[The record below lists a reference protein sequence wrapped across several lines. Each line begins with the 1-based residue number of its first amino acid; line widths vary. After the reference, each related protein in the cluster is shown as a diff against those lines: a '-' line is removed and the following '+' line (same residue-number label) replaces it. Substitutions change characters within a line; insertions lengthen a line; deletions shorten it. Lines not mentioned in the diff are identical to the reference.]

1 MSKDLEDSWE
11 GDFPTN
17 LGIKPSTDL
26 NISSNNTTG
35 GDKLKIGVCSWNI
48 GNNMKKIESLI
59 DSLPSTD
66 SDILIIGFQELP
78 VTLLEGTNKS
88 ISDKYSS
95 IEDTIHKKIKD
106 KYDICEKMIPN
117 LNPYTCINTVSS
129 VTPGF
134 GITTFVFNK
143 KEINVKIID
152 KNDDFYSYTKGY
164 LALKIQIDNVD
175 AIDIINVHAP
185 LNTIAESKKFFDN
198 MFQVTKD
205 NYFSSPFQILFGDMN
220 SRSIMTND
228 CELKKVTNCKSTN
241 DIVNNSKYCSVKKT
255 LELLSLTETL
265 TLLPKTKKSRM
276 KVIPLS
282 ETMDNCDIK
291 DRISVHRFTRQPEPE
306 SNRGREFLDRTV
318 KTILS
323 STKPKTKSIQKPVPP
338 EIKSTVSDLIK
349 ILSMSDVLR
358 TYMDT
363 WFPGFQE
370 QAIRFLPSYKRNMKD
385 GTFSLSKGNEGR
397 LPGYADRIF
406 VKNDLGNIENH
417 HYCLLNVK
425 GNDHLPLFGE
435 YTFYQNPNEII
446 VDKALGG
453 KTKCKRKNR
462 CKSKNTTRYKRTQ
475 SKLKKKSRK

>member
-35 GDKLKIGVCSWNI
+35 GDKYKIGVCSWNI
-48 GNNMKKIESLI
+48 GNNMNKIKSLI
-59 DSLPSTD
+59 HSIPSTD
-66 SDILIIGFQELP
+66 SDILIVGLQELP
-78 VTLLEGTNKS
+78 VTLSEGTNKN
-88 ISDKYSS
+88 ISDKYHL
-95 IEDTIHKKIKD
+95 IEGEIHTKIKD
-106 KYDICEKMIPN
+106 KYDICEKIPN

-129 VTPGF
+129 ATPGF
-134 GITTFVFNK
+134 GITTFVFHK
-143 KEINVKIID
+143 KEINVEIIQ
-152 KNDDFYSYTKGY
+152 KNDNCDSYTKGY
-164 LALKIQIDNVD
+164 LALKIQIDNGE

-185 LNTIAESKKFFDN
+185 LDTIDASETFFDN

-205 NYFSSPFQILFGDMN
+205 NGFTSPFQIVFGDMN
-220 SRSIMTND
+220 SRSIMTHN
-228 CELKKVTNCKSTN
+228 CELKKVTNCKTKK
-241 DIVNNSKYCSVKKT
+241 DIENNSKYCSVKNT

-265 TLLPKTKKSRM
+265 TLLPKNQNSRM

-282 ETMDNCDIK
+282 EKMNNCDIK
-291 DRISVHRFTRQPEPE
+291 DRISVRRFTRQPEPD
-306 SNRGREFLDRTV
+306 SSSGREYLGRTV
-318 KTILS
+318 KTIFT
-323 STKPKTKSIQKPVPP
+323 STKDKTKSIQKPVPP

-370 QAIRFLPSYKRNMKD
+370 QAIRFLPSYKRNMKN

-406 VKNDLGNIENH
+406 VKNELGNIENH

>member
-11 GDFPTN
+11 GEFPTD
-17 LGIKPSTDL
+17 LEIKPSTDL
-26 NISSNNTTG
+26 NTSSNNTTG

-48 GNNMKKIESLI
+48 GNNIGKIESLI

-78 VTLLEGTNKS
+78 VTVLEGTNNS
-88 ISDKYSS
+88 ISDKYRL
-95 IEDTIHKKIKD
+95 IEDKIHKKIKD
-106 KYDICEKMIPN
+106 KYAICEKIPN

-129 VTPGF
+129 ATPGF

-143 KEINVKIID
+143 KEINVQIIE
-152 KNDDFYSYTKGY
+152 KNDNFYSYTKGY
-164 LALKIQIDNVD
+164 LALKIQIDFGET
-175 AIDIINVHAP
+175 IDIINVHAP
-185 LNTIAESKKFFDN
+185 LKTINESKTFFEN
-198 MFQVTKD
+198 MFTKTNND
-205 NYFSSPFQILFGDMN
+205 GFSSPFQILFGDMN
-220 SRSIMTND
+220 SRSIMTHN
-228 CELKKVTNCKSTN
+228 CELKKVTNCRTKK
-241 DIVNNSKYCSVKKT
+241 DIENNSKYCSVKNT

-265 TLLPKTKKSRM
+265 TLLPKTKNSRM
-276 KVIPLS
+276 KVIPFS
-282 ETMDNCDIK
+282 ETMNNCDIK
-291 DRISVHRFTRQPEPE
+291 DRISVRRFTRQPEPE
-306 SNRGREFLDRTV
+306 SNRGREFLGRTV
-318 KTILS
+318 KTYFT
-323 STKPKTKSIQKPVPP
+323 STKDKTKSIQKPVPP

-370 QAIRFLPSYKRNMKD
+370 QAIRFLPSYKRNMKN

-406 VKNDLGNIENH
+406 VKNELGNIENH

-453 KTKCKRKNR
+453 KTKYKRRNR

-475 SKLKKKSRK
+475 PKLKKKSRR

>member
-1 MSKDLEDSWE
+1 
-11 GDFPTN
+11 
-17 LGIKPSTDL
+17 
-26 NISSNNTTG
+26 
-35 GDKLKIGVCSWNI
+35 
-48 GNNMKKIESLI
+48 
-59 DSLPSTD
+59 
-66 SDILIIGFQELP
+66 
-78 VTLLEGTNKS
+78 
-88 ISDKYSS
+88 
-95 IEDTIHKKIKD
+95 
-106 KYDICEKMIPN
+106 MIPN

-129 VTPGF
+129 ATGF

-143 KEINVKIID
+143 KEINVQIIQ
-152 KNDDFYSYTKGY
+152 KNDNFYSYTKGY
-164 LALKIQIDNVD
+164 LALKIQIDNGET
-175 AIDIINVHAP
+175 IDIINVHAP
-185 LNTIAESKKFFDN
+185 LNTIAESKKFFVN
-198 MFQVTKD
+198 MLERTK
-205 NYFSSPFQILFGDMN
+205 NNSFSSPFQILFGDMN
-220 SRSIMTND
+220 SRSIMTNN
-228 CELKKVTNCKSTN
+228 CALKKVTNCKSTT

-282 ETMDNCDIK
+282 ETMKNCDIK

-306 SNRGREFLDRTV
+306 SNRERLDRAV
-318 KTILS
+318 KIS
-323 STKPKTKSIQKPVPP
+323 NTKLETKSIQKPVPP

-358 TYMDT
+358 THMDT

-370 QAIRFLPSYKRNMKD
+370 QAIRFLPSYKRNMNT
-385 GTFSLSKGNEGR
+385 GTFSLSKGHEGR

-417 HYCLLNVK
+417 HYCLLNVT

-435 YTFYQNPNEII
+435 YTFYQKPNEII

-453 KTKCKRKNR
+453 KTKCKRRNR

-475 SKLKKKSRK
+475 PKLKKKSRR

>member
-11 GDFPTN
+11 GNFPTN
-17 LGIKPSTDL
+17 REIKPSTDL
-26 NISSNNTTG
+26 NISSNDTTG

-48 GNNMKKIESLI
+48 GNHMKKIESLI

-95 IEDTIHKKIKD
+95 IEDRIHEKIKD
-106 KYDICEKMIPN
+106 KYVICETMIPN

-129 VTPGF
+129 ATGF

-143 KEINVKIID
+143 KEINVQIIQ
-152 KNDDFYSYTKGY
+152 KNDNFYSYTKGY
-164 LALKIQIDNVD
+164 LALKIQIDNGET
-175 AIDIINVHAP
+175 IDIINVHAP
-185 LNTIAESKKFFDN
+185 LNTIAESKKFFVN
-198 MFQVTKD
+198 MLERTK
-205 NYFSSPFQILFGDMN
+205 NNSFSSPFQILFGDMN
-220 SRSIMTND
+220 SRSIMTNN
-228 CELKKVTNCKSTN
+228 CALKKVTNCKSTT

-282 ETMDNCDIK
+282 ETMKNCDIK

-306 SNRGREFLDRTV
+306 SNRERLDRAV
-318 KTILS
+318 KIS
-323 STKPKTKSIQKPVPP
+323 NTKLETKSIQKPVPP

-358 TYMDT
+358 THMDT

-370 QAIRFLPSYKRNMKD
+370 QAIRFLPSYKRNMKN

-406 VKNDLGNIENH
+406 VKNELGNIENH

-475 SKLKKKSRK
+475 PKLKKKSRR